1 MIFGNKSSKT
11 ETLIEELKDLISQ
24 KRNLLNNIKKHYA
37 SKNAQDPQ
45 SFNAKLDDLEDNLK
59 NINEKVRQRLEE
71 IKEPKN
77 IFQKFLKI
85 PDFLNILKKE
95 KGVEPDKLEKKTL
108 ERLKKG
114 EDKENPKAD
123 NKEIVQ
129 EDFYARI
136 SNKVF
141 SNQSKKLAKK
151 EFFSSLDDDLKKA
164 NLKYTLQGYISIMLF
179 TSMLSFL
186 AGILVFMFFSFF
198 QIQATAPV
206 IATVSDTASKVT
218 SLIWI
223 PLAFPLA
230 GFLISYKYPALEKS
244 SKETQIDHE
253 LPFATVNMA
262 AIAGSMINP
271 MEIFKIIVKSG
282 EFPHVRKELTKL
294 INEVNVHGTDMVSA
308 LRITAR
314 HTPSQKMKEL
324 LNGLATTMSSGGDM
338 AKFFD
343 KRSETLLFEHRIK
356 REKETKTAETFMD
369 LYISIV
375 IAAPMIFMLLL
386 MMMKISGLGITLP
399 TSTITLIVV
408 SSVVVINIFF
418 IIYLHMK
425 EEA

>member
-1 MIFGNKSSKT
+1 MIFGNKDSKT
-11 ETLIEELKDLISQ
+11 GTIIEELKDLISQ
-24 KRNLLNNIKKHYA
+24 KRNTLNNIKQLYA
-37 SKNAQDPQ
+37 SKNSQDQ
-45 SFNAKLDDLEDNLK
+45 KTFNTKLEELKNNLK
-59 NINEKVRQRLEE
+59 EINDKVRERLDETKSPE
-71 IKEPKN
+71 N
-77 IFQKFLKI
+77 IFQKVFKI
-85 PDFLNILKKE
+85 PNFLNILKKK

-108 ERLKKG
+108 QRLKKG
-114 EDKENPKAD
+114 QGETEEKAD
-123 NKEIVQ
+123 NKEILQ
-129 EDFYARI
+129 EDLYARI
-136 SNKVF
+136 SNKIF
-141 SNQSKKLAKK
+141 SNQSKKLAKTS
-151 EFFSSLDDDLKKA
+151 FFSSLKDDLKKA

-179 TSMLSFL
+179 TSMLSVL
-186 AGILVFMFFSFF
+186 AGIIVFLFFSFF
-198 QIQATAPV
+198 YIQATSP
-206 IATVSDTASKVT
+206 IIGTVSDTVSQAA

-223 PLAFPLA
+223 PIAFLIA
-230 GFLISYKYPALEKS
+230 GFLISYKYPALERS
-244 SKETQIDHE
+244 SKETLIDHE

-294 INEVNVHGTDMVSA
+294 INEVNVHGTDIVSA
-308 LRITAR
+308 LRVTAS

-343 KRSETLLFEHRIK
+343 KRSETLLFEHRIR

-418 IIYLHMK
+418 IIYLHIK
-425 EEA
+425 GEG